1 MMASFSFVTI
11 YKVANLVVFGTTL
24 CDLFWI
30 VAQVAIKKWSL
41 SPRTCVEVNDVKEL
55 HSDNAFKG
63 KCQSDSN

>member
-1 MMASFSFVTI
+1 MMASYSFVTI
-11 YKVANLVVFGTTL
+11 YNVGNLAAFGTTL

-30 VAQVAIKKWSL
+30 VAQVAGKKWSL
-41 SPRTCVEVNDVKEL
+41 SHRTCVEVNDVEEL